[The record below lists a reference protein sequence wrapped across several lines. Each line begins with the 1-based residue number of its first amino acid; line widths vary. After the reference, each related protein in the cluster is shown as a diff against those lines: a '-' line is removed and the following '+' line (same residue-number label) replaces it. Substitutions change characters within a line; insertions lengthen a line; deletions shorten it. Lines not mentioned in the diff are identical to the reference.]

1 MDDLESLSYQDL
13 RNLAKDLGIKAKGK
27 AKKLILEIRRIRSG
41 GSSPQNERQSSIDT
55 SLVRTDEISSD
66 EEITFVLNPMRRIS
80 TDVVEMEEV
89 PLNITG
95 ELADTQAEIDKLN
108 EDHNQ
113 TVDFE
118 DLEKKREAESNIL
131 NTTYELLPVSD
142 DADNDA
148 GVVDTESAVDKNDS
162 VSKLLDVMKPEMT
175 DEQMKSELI
184 SAIEKRVKEKS
195 TTAMTPG
202 MAKKFEEEV
211 NMVSSLKK
219 KSTSALSA
227 EGAKW
232 RKIHEK
238 MFNKYDSLDVY
249 LDKKNK
255 RAKKLITPAKLTNKV
270 LNQPD
275 SLQTKKSKIPK
286 PSVCFVPQVT
296 DVKDICLQFTN
307 SSSSSKLPKSVNKE
321 CKIASRQLCAATEQ
335 VYSSPKKTHRTSF
348 MSPKST
354 EKRPFSPLNFS
365 VNKTSSATKKKF
377 DLQASLSKPIS
388 WKKHTGKLR
397 PVAIGDTE
405 PQYFKKGLTKTVEDN
420 RKSCRQ
426 AIKTGRTS
434 RRENLLNS
442 RRNIH

>member
-1 MDDLESLSYQDL
+1 MDDLESLSYKDL
-13 RNLAKDLGIKAKGK
+13 HNLAKDLGIKAKGK

-89 PLNITG
+89 PLNITA
-95 ELADTQAEIDKLN
+95 ELADTQAELDKLN
-108 EDHNQ
+108 GDHNQ
-113 TVDFE
+113 MVDFE

-142 DADNDA
+142 DADNDVGADNDA

-162 VSKLLDVMKPEMT
+162 VSKLLDVMKPEIT

-219 KSTSALSA
+219 KSTGALSA

-255 RAKKLITPAKLTNKV
+255 RAKKLITPTKLTNKV

-286 PSVCFVPQVT
+286 LSVIFVPQVT

-307 SSSSSKLPKSVNKE
+307 SSSKLPKSVNKE

-354 EKRPFSPLNFS
+354 EKRPFLPFNFS

-397 PVAIGDTE
+397 PVAISNTE

-420 RKSCRQ
+420 R
-426 AIKTGRTS
+426 
-434 RRENLLNS
+434 
-442 RRNIH
+442 